1 MELSKETLLE
11 KETKKK
17 KTAKAESFEESLAEL
32 ELIAREL
39 ESGELGLDAAI
50 ARYEEGITHARFCQK
65 KLEEAERKI
74 EILQKNKDGSVS
86 KNAVRVKEDT
96 GEIADDDEVQGSL
109 L

>member
-1 MELSKETLLE
+1 MKEALLE
-11 KETKKK
+11 KDVKKK
-17 KTAKAESFEESLAEL
+17 KAVKVENFEDALSEL

-39 ESGELGLDAAI
+39 ESGELGLDASI
-50 ARYEEGITHARFCQK
+50 ARYEEGITYARLCQK

-86 KNAVRVKEDT
+86 KNQIRVKDDT
-96 GEIADDDEVQGSL
+96 GEIEDDDEVQGSL